1 MKMTMKQGRQK
12 DEYWLLGNP
21 IRRRILQL
29 LAERKTMQPT
39 QLREELNISYGTLYY
54 HLNLLKKYI
63 EREKDKRL
71 KLSPEGWK
79 ALTLIEETETIRKL
93 KLDKIIKIF
102 EEDTYLTIRI
112 IIAIIVL
119 SNYIIFDYLYGLRT
133 SLMLTFV
140 KSRLIP
146 LHQSIAHVIG
156 NWLTFSAIIIIL
168 TIIIAQR
175 KLNLTEITHIMLNLT
190 VAISPILIYL
200 WAMKLKTQI
209 DQQVY
214 VISQALTTI
223 LLIAMLIGT
232 IKIRSER
239 AAIITLIAMY
249 STILML
255 QAVAI
260 ILL

>member
-1 MKMTMKQGRQK
+1 MKSKQGKQK

-21 IRRRILQL
+21 IRRKILLL
-29 LAERKTMQPT
+29 LAERKSMQPT
-39 QLREELNISYGTLYY
+39 KLKEELNISYGTLYY
-54 HLNLLKKYI
+54 HLELMEKYI
-63 EREKDKRL
+63 EREKDKKI
-71 KLSPEGWK
+71 KLSPEGWR

-93 KLDKIIKIF
+93 KLHTIVKLF
-102 EEDTYLTIRI
+102 ESESYTTIRI

-119 SNYIIFDYLYGLRT
+119 SNYITFDYLYGLRT

-140 KSRLIP
+140 KNRLIP
-146 LHQSIAHVIG
+146 LYLSIAHVLG
-156 NWLTFSAIIIIL
+156 NWLTFSIIIIIL
-168 TIIIAQR
+168 TMIIAQR
-175 KLNLTEITHIMLNLT
+175 KLSLTEIIHVTLNLT
-190 VAISPILIYL
+190 VAVSPTLIYL
-200 WAMKLKTQI
+200 WAMKLQTQL
-209 DQQVY
+209 DQQIY

-255 QAVAI
+255 QAIAI
-260 ILL
+260 IIF